1 MFQWLKIDGLI
12 IMGMDCLVTE
22 FDLYVLFC
30 YLKRQIKFGHEEAI
44 IKFCIC
50 VCIGGLQER
59 I

>member
-22 FDLYVLFC
+22 FNLYLLFC
-30 YLKRQIKFGHEEAI
+30 HLKRQIKFSHEKAI

-50 VCIGGLQER
+50 VCIGGL
-59 I
+59 